1 MLFDFVSHTTLCSSA
16 RRAIT
21 VSTTDTR
28 LMGWQGE
35 RLERQ
40 PIGGRTN
47 QRLRELNLY
56 KEWTYTAASSERET
70 LAAFVGMIV

>member
-1 MLFDFVSHTTLCSSA
+1 
-16 RRAIT
+16 
-21 VSTTDTR
+21 
-28 LMGWQGE
+28 MGWQGE
-35 RLERQ
+35 HLERQ
-40 PIGGRTN
+40 AIGGRTS